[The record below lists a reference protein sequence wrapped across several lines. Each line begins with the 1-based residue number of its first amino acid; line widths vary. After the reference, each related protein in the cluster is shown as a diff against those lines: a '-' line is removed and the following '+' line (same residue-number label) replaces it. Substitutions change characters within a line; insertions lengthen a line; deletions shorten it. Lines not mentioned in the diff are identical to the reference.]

1 MIAPLVFFIVSLVAV
16 AAAQTIPAFRD
27 LTLLASAC
35 ATAGLILFLRRFLRK
50 AVQARKA
57 RQKWVI
63 IDGSNVMHWKDGTAR
78 IDTLREVVQHLKAQG
93 FSPGVVFDANAGH
106 ILSGKYL
113 HHGAMGRLLGL
124 PEDKVM
130 VVHKGTQADSTIL
143 AAAKDLG
150 ARVVTN
156 DRYRDWVDM
165 HPEVQQPGYLIKGG
179 YRAGK
184 LWVDAG

>member
-1 MIAPLVFFIVSLVAV
+1 MIVPLVFFILSLLGVVVAQ
-16 AAAQTIPAFRD
+16 AMPAFRD
-27 LTLLASAC
+27 LTLLSSAC
-35 ATAGLILFLRRFLRK
+35 GAAGLIVFLRAFFHR
-50 AVQARKA
+50 VVHARTA
-57 RQKWVI
+57 AQKWVI
-63 IDGSNVMHWKDGTAR
+63 IDGSNVMHWKDGTVR

-93 FSPGVVFDANAGH
+93 FSPCVVFDANAGH

-184 LWVDAG
+184 LWLDAG